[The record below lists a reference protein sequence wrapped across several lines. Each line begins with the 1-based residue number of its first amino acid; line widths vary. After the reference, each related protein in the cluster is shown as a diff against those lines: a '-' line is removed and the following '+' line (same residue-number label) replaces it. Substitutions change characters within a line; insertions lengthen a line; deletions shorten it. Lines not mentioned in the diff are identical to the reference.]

1 MPNLIARLRATIRVV
16 ELFYYQEANVS
27 KFKQL
32 LSSRKFW
39 AAFVG
44 LVMVIVGHF
53 VPDFP
58 IPEEQIQALAWVI
71 VSYILGT
78 ALEDGLRGQG

>member
-1 MPNLIARLRATIRVV
+1 MD
-16 ELFYYQEANVS
+16 

-32 LSSRKFW
+32 LGSRKFW

-44 LVMVIVGHF
+44 LVMVVIGYF

-58 IPEEQIQALAWVI
+58 IAEDQILNIVLLL

-78 ALEDGLRGQG
+78 ALEDGLSRR

>member
-1 MPNLIARLRATIRVV
+1 M
-16 ELFYYQEANVS
+16 S
-27 KFKQL
+27 KFKLL

-39 AAFVG
+39 AALVG
-44 LVMVIVGHF
+44 LVMLIVTHY

-58 IPEEQIQALAWVI
+58 IAEDQVLALVWVI

-78 ALEDGLRGQG
+78 ALEDGLSRRG